1 MFNVFFSSDF
11 LSYFHTKDANHS
23 FSRFRLTPVLV
34 LALSAATR
42 ASNKLSRRFQN
53 RPRRLFSIVY

>member
-34 LALSAATR
+34 LALSA
-42 ASNKLSRRFQN
+42 SNKLSQRFQN